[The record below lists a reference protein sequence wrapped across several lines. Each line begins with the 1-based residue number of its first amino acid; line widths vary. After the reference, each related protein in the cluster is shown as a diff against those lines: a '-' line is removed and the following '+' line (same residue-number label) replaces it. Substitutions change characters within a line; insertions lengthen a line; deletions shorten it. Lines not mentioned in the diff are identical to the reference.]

1 MIKFSYILK
10 IHTNQNINFN
20 QKTWKCRFEA
30 NDPKHFIESS
40 NDMQDV
46 CKSIKEHN
54 PRKEHN
60 VLMFDDMI
68 ADINSNKKLNPTITE
83 LFTSTRKLI
92 ISLVFT
98 TQL

>member
-1 MIKFSYILK
+1 MSVKVLRSTTQGKNIK
-10 IHTNQNINFN
+10 
-20 QKTWKCRFEA
+20 
-30 NDPKHFIESS
+30 
-40 NDMQDV
+40 
-46 CKSIKEHN
+46 
-54 PRKEHN
+54 

>member
-1 MIKFSYILK
+1 MILK
-10 IHTNQNINFN
+10 ILLNLPMICKMSVKVLRSTTQGKNI
-20 QKTWKCRFEA
+20 K
-30 NDPKHFIESS
+30 
-40 NDMQDV
+40 
-46 CKSIKEHN
+46 
-54 PRKEHN
+54 